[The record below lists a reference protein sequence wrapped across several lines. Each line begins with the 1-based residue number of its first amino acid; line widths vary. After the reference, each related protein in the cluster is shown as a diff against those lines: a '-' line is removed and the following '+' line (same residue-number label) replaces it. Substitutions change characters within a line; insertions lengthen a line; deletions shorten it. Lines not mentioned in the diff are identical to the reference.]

1 MRIYYINLENFIKT
15 HDTDFLKKYTDGR
28 EFKSVKRFTEYTTGR
43 YLVKTVAKEIYGL
56 ENTEIIIEND
66 KPKFKNGGLHFSISH
81 SGEYIAAA
89 FDEHEC
95 GLDIEKIKP
104 RDLTALSKRYEREF
118 ETQKDFYEFWTE
130 YEAFIKLQAE
140 KICGKYTCV
149 FQEDYVLTVVSTRE
163 ITELSTLP
171 CIIGLKLY

>member
-1 MRIYYINLENFIKT
+1 MKIYYINLENFIKT

-28 EFKSVKRFTEYTTGR
+28 EFKSAKRFMEYTTGR

-56 ENTEIIIEND
+56 EDTEIIVEHD

-81 SGEYIAAA
+81 SGEYVAAA
-89 FDEHEC
+89 FDEQEC
-95 GLDIEKIKP
+95 GLDIEEIKP

-130 YEAFIKLQAE
+130 YEACIKLQSE
-140 KICGKYTCV
+140 EFCGKYTCV
-149 FQEDYVLTVVSTRE
+149 FQDNYVLTAVSTCE
-163 ITELSTLP
+163 ITELST
-171 CIIGLKLY
+171 ITSVMG